1 MKILE
6 TDGMS
11 GTGFHKKFGNFRHKF
26 QKNKCISMEQKLI
39 KTHRNIRKNSKI
51 TIHILN
57 LFKKFVTLNNNMQY
71 LKMHL
76 LLKWLSI

>member
-1 MKILE
+1 
-6 TDGMS
+6 
-11 GTGFHKKFGNFRHKF
+11 
-26 QKNKCISMEQKLI
+26 MEQKLI

-57 LFKKFVTLNNNMQY
+57 LFKKNNICVIKFVTLNNNMQY

-76 LLKWLSI
+76 LLK

>member
-1 MKILE
+1 
-6 TDGMS
+6 
-11 GTGFHKKFGNFRHKF
+11 
-26 QKNKCISMEQKLI
+26 MEQKLI

-57 LFKKFVTLNNNMQY
+57 LFKKNNICVIKFVTLNNNMQY